1 MGRPKGSKN
10 KVKPETIVNE
20 QEEILQDN
28 DNSITQLK
36 EELDMYKLENQNLKN
51 QLAELDIKYKRI
63 FKKLQSKE
71 NNLE

>member
-10 KVKPETIVNE
+10 KVKTETIVNE
-20 QEEILQDN
+20 QEEILEDN